1 MPDLELGAALNAYS
15 ESLRALDKPPE
26 DTEAGWLDVPKE
38 AAASIAETVAQPLG
52 AGQVATAVSD
62 PDVSNLLGGL
72 SMMGHEAARG
82 LRASQSNVSRRA
94 AEATIIPEEGKP
106 SFLQTPIRSSAMQAA
121 GLAGPGALLMGAAML
136 APEGF
141 LAGLIT
147 DASAGAVLGVAQ
159 TADRAAQ
166 YYNNPE
172 LTDDK
177 LAEEDPRF
185 KMLTEQGVDPKEAR
199 NIRMQEVVRDAPLY
213 VNGLAGALG
222 MGVGGRVL
230 RRTTGGTG
238 GVLSRATLGAGENAA
253 GMGGMAAAG
262 TYADQD
268 LEIAQ
273 GKRTNYDY
281 RKMFLA
287 AAQGGALGAAM
298 GTVGGVLH
306 RPDGRRVREDN
317 TPTVENTDSS
327 QLDATRA
334 VALTP
339 ETPPAPSVELSTL
352 AAPGSKPVEPSGVKS
367 QGVTEEEVAGLK
379 GELPPK
385 VEVEPVAPEVPVVHP
400 GEPETPVATAAHPD
414 VPEVTPPEA
423 APVTQQV
430 TEPIKGTLLPKGYK
444 GPKAAT
450 DASGASA
457 TVGLHYTE
465 HPDVF
470 TVDGSFLPDELR
482 GKGVGYNLYKRLANK
497 AIAAGKPLISDYN
510 ISESALR
517 TYKKLEKDGYNV
529 EYAKGLHE
537 GTEEA
542 YPGSY
547 IPGEDDSFT
556 VRVTG
561 KKARERAPKP
571 EALAPEAPAPTPAP
585 ALPPTEA
592 RVDPATGRRILEG
605 PRWGEKEG
613 WQTMPGQA
621 EVPRPAPT
629 EEPSKGH
636 SAQIVLDQQAK
647 NHEIATRILNSREAL
662 VPFTENTHANREML
676 RTRLQE
682 QVSEALASGF
692 GVIKK
697 AKGSPFENR
706 IPARSSKQPGE
717 VMWLADAQRML
728 RALNAKKIPELDE
741 LNKFITDENAGRSG
755 QWDVMAARRKGEGA
769 AFGEAKKKEAA
780 AEAAPEEA
788 SGGDAMDRLKSSE
801 PTPEDIILQHE
812 EELKQQLETRAA
824 EEPVEEEPTQEAPSR
839 ERPAPKIEGE
849 AYTAVKERTTPVT
862 AVRAGVRGRGRYE
875 GMRPKVAEKVAL
887 SRKLKEKVEQEAKK
901 PLAVF
906 GDTKAER
913 DARDALIETMREAT
927 RYGDIV
933 PNSYGAKDVRAID
946 VVSVKKMFAAVGRT
960 GIEGKMKGFES
971 AFFPI
976 FRNRVL
982 EHVGDMK
989 VYVVDKAQMKRLV
1002 GDERASPPLGYYDPM
1017 DKHIVLRA
1025 DAAADPSE
1033 AAWVFLHEG
1042 LHAAYHDAIEHDP
1055 LLKFD
1060 IARVMKQVEDHIYNT
1075 EPELI
1080 GDTRY
1085 TYGITNEHEFIS
1097 EAFSNKHFQELLSR
1111 VHITSRIA
1119 KELRLDKDQGTA
1131 WDWLLGQLRKVFKLP
1146 KSSYTALEAV
1156 VRLGEQADTTRRTVN
1171 LDSLD
1176 NILAAPSRAPLRFA
1190 PERMSSESE
1199 RVVSGAIRGFLDK
1212 GKGLAEAAADPVKT
1226 MADTINDLSYTG
1238 SGFRSAMGR
1247 VGRYLET
1254 NDQFRQRIEKYWPGF
1269 LDHNTVRRVFDNI
1282 QRMGSRAKELTKEGQ
1297 AISVRMARL
1306 QKQFPGAFDRFSTL
1320 VHNAT
1325 MFGVDPASAIGAGRN
1340 RYLGFSK
1347 EVQAKLDKGVPLKD
1361 IIHQVNHAH
1370 IEAIEEH
1377 PRMKAEYDALVEK
1390 NPEFAKLMD
1399 DTFSFFHDAQ
1409 QEMTRGHIENI
1420 LRATVRGD
1428 QGGEH
1433 VIKRRAQELLEAHKS
1448 DELYQNLVKEF
1459 GGDKEAT
1466 NVADSIWQAKAFSG
1480 REGPYAPLMRHGDWV
1495 VHGRYKIKAPTNALA
1510 QTGPNVYEFATKR
1523 EAVDFA
1529 RSTGLHREFDTAYYD
1544 PATGEK
1550 TTKLGGVSVAGG
1562 PEQRWVVKLQDKY
1575 VKFHTRKSEALRE
1588 YNSLKNNPLFDT
1600 INQPERRDN
1609 LSVNFREGELSANG
1623 MQTVIHKLEKQEHYL
1638 NATPAERDAM
1648 KRALEEASISMMGGN
1663 RMQSRR
1669 LPRRRVEGYSDN
1681 LMGNFDIYNRSQA
1694 NFRAKQEYRPQ
1705 IDQALKDLRDQYKS
1719 PEYSK
1724 PDDPAHTLRSEY
1736 LEEIEKR
1743 ARAADPN
1750 DYTGAWANFTRELS
1764 TWSYIYRMGRA
1775 SHLILHQT
1783 HLPMITA
1790 PIIAG
1795 RHGVFKSYAATLQA
1809 WKELTGAYKHG
1820 GKDVYKALADTLHEG
1835 TDYATWIRGVTSEMK
1850 DAGNLHKMFKE
1861 LEDLGILHP
1870 QYEVEIQRHI
1880 KSLERG
1886 GILGAPLRMMNHFD
1900 TVFRHATNATE
1911 TINRYAGAM
1920 AAYRVE
1926 YAKALREGKTKSD
1939 AHDLAVE
1946 YTRNT
1951 IANTQGLYTSTNAAP
1966 LFKNRVLRPFLQFK
1980 QFPQMIYNLMAV
1992 NLTKALKG
2000 ATTREKIEGL
2010 SSFAALLGTHTL
2022 MTGLLGGV
2030 PLESAKIIG
2039 TVSKGLGVTNGDWS
2053 DVERWQYDRAVDM
2066 FGKTGADYIMHGLS
2080 RALGIDA
2087 HHRLGLNS
2095 FYTFGLPEGS
2105 ENNAKNIW
2113 AFLGQQ
2119 AAGAPGG
2126 LFADGLKATHKVMN
2140 GDVGDGLAQ
2149 LAPQQLRDVYKAWSG
2164 GGKDYKYSGG
2174 EAVARILG
2182 FTPSGEA
2189 EYYER
2194 KAETRSQVESY
2205 NKERGTLMRRWADAS
2220 GSDKA
2225 SAWEKIQKF
2234 NNSQKDKDAKIT
2246 MKELTDSAKRRKKAE
2261 DEGDVV
2267 HGVRLGKHTRSIGER
2282 ANAIY

>member
-1 MPDLELGAALNAYS
+1 MADYDLSWLDSYDNAVKSTPDQE
-15 ESLRALDKPPE
+15 EKE
-26 DTEAGWLDVPKE
+26 KAGWLDVPKE
-38 AAASIAETVAQPLG
+38 YGAQLAGLAAAPLG
-52 AGQVATAVSD
+52 AAQVATATSH
-62 PDVSNLLGGL
+62 PAASEIFGGL
-72 SMMGHEAARG
+72 GMAAHGVEEG
-82 LRASQSNVSRRA
+82 LRESETPVSRRA

-106 SFLQTPIRSSAMQAA
+106 SFWQTPIRSTVMQGA
-121 GLAGPGALLMGAAML
+121 GLAAFGTALMGVAAV
-136 APEGF
+136 APEGL
-141 LAGLIT
+141 LAGLAT
-147 DASAGAVLGVAQ
+147 DAAAGGLLGAAQVA
-159 TADRAAQ
+159 DKAAQ
-166 YYNNPE
+166 YYNNPD

-177 LAEEDPRF
+177 LANEDPRF

-199 NIRMQEVVRDAPLY
+199 NIRMQEMVHASPLLA
-213 VNGLAGALG
+213 NGFAGALG

-238 GVLSRATLGAGENAA
+238 GVLSRAALGAGENAA

-273 GKRTNYDY
+273 GRRTDYDG
-281 RKMFLA
+281 RKILMSFA
-287 AAQGGALGAAM
+287 NGAALGAAM

-306 RPDGRRVREDN
+306 KSDGRRVREDN
-317 TPTVENTDSS
+317 TPTVEHTDNS
-327 QLDATRA
+327 QLDSTNTI
-334 VALTP
+334 ALTTP
-339 ETPPAPSVELSTL
+339 EAAAPSVELSTL
-352 AAPGSKPVEPSGVKS
+352 AAPTSRPLEPSRDKS
-367 QGVTEEEVAGLK
+367 QGVTEEEIAGLK
-379 GELPPK
+379 GELLPK
-385 VEVEPVAPEVPVVHP
+385 VEVATTAPEVPVVHP
-400 GEPETPVATAAHPD
+400 GEPETPIATVAHPD
-414 VPEVTPPEA
+414 VPEVTPPEPRAVEPVA
-423 APVTQQV
+423 ATTSAPEQAPKPDVTPQV
-430 TEPIKGTLLPKGYK
+430 TEPP
-444 GPKAAT
+444 
-450 DASGASA
+450 
-457 TVGLHYTE
+457 
-465 HPDVF
+465 
-470 TVDGSFLPDELR
+470 
-482 GKGVGYNLYKRLANK
+482 
-497 AIAAGKPLISDYN
+497 
-510 ISESALR
+510 
-517 TYKKLEKDGYNV
+517 
-529 EYAKGLHE
+529 
-537 GTEEA
+537 
-542 YPGSY
+542 
-547 IPGEDDSFT
+547 
-556 VRVTG
+556 
-561 KKARERAPKP
+561 
-571 EALAPEAPAPTPAP
+571 APEAPAPVTG
-585 ALPPTEA
+585 A

-605 PRWGEKEG
+605 PRWGEGPEWSKL
-613 WQTMPGQA
+613 PGQ
-621 EVPRPAPT
+621 T
-629 EEPSKGH
+629 EEALAAAPKVVKEEPGIGH
-636 SAQIVLDQQAK
+636 SAKKVLDQQAK
-647 NHEIATRILNSREAL
+647 NHEIATRVLNSQTPLA
-662 VPFTENTHANREML
+662 PFTENTHANREAL
-676 RTRLQE
+676 RTRLQG

-697 AKGSPFENR
+697 AKGNPFENR
-706 IPARSSKQPGE
+706 IPERVHKQPGE

-728 RALNAKKIPELDE
+728 RQLNAKKIPKLEDI
-741 LNKFITDENAGRSG
+741 NKFITDENAGRSG
-755 QWDVMAARRKGEGA
+755 QWDVMAARRKDEGA
-769 AFGEAKKKEAA
+769 AFGEGKKKEAA
-780 AEAAPEEA
+780 AESAPEEI

-812 EELKQQLETRAA
+812 EELKRQLEERARGA
-824 EEPVEEEPTQEAPSR
+824 DEVRAEEEPTQEAPSR

-849 AYTAVKERTTPVT
+849 AYTVPKARTTPVVT
-862 AVRAGVRGRGRYE
+862 ARGRSRYE

-913 DARDALIETMREAT
+913 DARDALVSTMRESV
-927 RYGDIV
+927 RDEHIV
-933 PNSYGAKDVRAID
+933 PNSYGAKDVRAIQ
-946 VVSVKKMFAAVGRT
+946 VVSVKKIFGVVGRS
-960 GIEGKMKGFES
+960 GVEDRMKGIES

-1002 GDERASPPLGYYDPM
+1002 GNEKANPPLGYYDPT

-1025 DAAADPSE
+1025 DAAADPHD

-1055 LLKFD
+1055 LLKYD
-1060 IARVMKQVEDHIYNT
+1060 IGTVIRHVENHIAVY
-1075 EPELI
+1075 EPELANKQ
-1080 GDTRY
+1080 RY
-1085 TYGITNEHEFIS
+1085 TYGLSNEHEFIS
-1097 EAFSNKHFQELLSR
+1097 EAFSNKDFQELLSR
-1111 VHITSRIA
+1111 VQISPSLA
-1119 KELRLDKDQGTA
+1119 KALRLDKDHGTA

-1156 VRLGEQADTTRRTVN
+1156 VRLGEQADTARRTVN

-1190 PERMSSESE
+1190 PDRMSPESE
-1199 RVVSGAIRGFLDK
+1199 RIVTGVVRNFLDK
-1212 GKGLAEAAADPVKT
+1212 GESLAKAAADPVKT
-1226 MADTINDLSYTG
+1226 VADTINNLSYTS
-1238 SGFRSAMGR
+1238 SGARSAIGR
-1247 VGRYLET
+1247 IGRYFET

-1269 LDHNTVRRVFDNI
+1269 LDKNTVRRVFDNI
-1282 QRMGSRAKELTKEGQ
+1282 QRMGTRAKELTKEGQ
-1297 AISVRMARL
+1297 AVSVRMAKL
-1306 QKQFPGAFDRFSTL
+1306 QKQLPGAFDKFASL
-1320 VHNAT
+1320 VHEAT

-1347 EVQAKLDKGVPLKD
+1347 EVQAKLDKGVAFKD
-1361 IIHQVNHAH
+1361 IIHEVNHAH

-1377 PRMKAEYDALVEK
+1377 PRMKAEYDALVAK

-1428 QGGEH
+1428 QGAEH
-1433 VIKRRAQELLEAHKS
+1433 IIKRRAQELLDARKS
-1448 DELYQNLVKEF
+1448 EKLYEDLVKEF

-1466 NVADSIWQAKAFSG
+1466 AVADSIWQAKAFSG

-1495 VHGRYKIKAPTNALA
+1495 VHGRYKIKAPSNALA
-1510 QTGPNVYEFATKR
+1510 QTGPNVFEFATKR

-1529 RSTGLHREFDTAYYD
+1529 RTTGLHREFDTAYYD
-1544 PATGEK
+1544 PTTGEK

-1575 VKFHTRKSEALRE
+1575 VKFHTRKSDALKE
-1588 YNSLKNNPLFDT
+1588 YDSLKNSDVFDT
-1600 INQPERRDN
+1600 INQPARREN
-1609 LSVNFREGELSANG
+1609 LSTNFREGELSANG
-1623 MQTVIHKLEKQEHYL
+1623 MQTVIHKLEKQDRYVD
-1638 NATPAERDAM
+1638 ASPAEREAM

-1705 IDQALKDLRDQYKS
+1705 IDQALKDLRDQHKLK
-1719 PEYSK
+1719 ENAK
-1724 PDDPAHTLRSEY
+1724 PGDPVNTVRSEY
-1736 LEEIEKR
+1736 LEEVEKR
-1743 ARAADPN
+1743 ARATDPN

-1809 WKELTGAYKHG
+1809 WKELTGAYKKG
-1820 GKDVYKALADTLHEG
+1820 GGDAFKALADSLHEG
-1835 TDYATWIRGVTSEMK
+1835 TDYATWVRGVTSK
-1850 DAGNLHKMFKE
+1850 ANDSANLHKMFKE
-1861 LEDLGILHP
+1861 LEDIGILHP

-1886 GILGAPLRMMNHFD
+1886 GVLGAPLRVMNHFD

-1992 NLTKALKG
+1992 NLTKSLKG

-2053 DVERWQYDRAVDM
+2053 DVERWQYERMVDM

-2205 NKERGTLMRRWADAS
+2205 NKERGNLMRRWADAS
-2220 GSDKA
+2220 GNDKA
-2225 SAWEKIQKF
+2225 SAWQKIQKF
-2234 NNSQKDKDAKIT
+2234 NKSQKDKDAQIT

-2267 HGVRLGKHTRSIGER
+2267 NGVRLGKHTRFIGER
-2282 ANAIY
+2282 ANAIYN